1 MKKKNNF
8 PIHPTPKGG
17 GLSWEIFRNDMFDNL
32 RKILLRFF
40 KECSNYS
47 EMMRSDFARKVLD
60 FADNYSNGRSHEFQ
74 NPIDGAGYWGGSVE
88 RHAFW
93 QTMAAKL
100 CVFMLR
106 YQQEYDID
114 KRWLKDMVVRFRLS
128 FYSDH
133 DRMHY
138 IEMDKLYKKMFNS
151 EMKIIS
157 D

>member
-1 MKKKNNF
+1 
-8 PIHPTPKGG
+8 
-17 GLSWEIFRNDMFDNL
+17 MFDNL

-100 CVFMLR
+100 CIFMLR

-114 KRWLKDMVVRFRLS
+114 KRWLKHMVVKYRYS

-138 IEMDKLYKKMFNS
+138 IEMEMLYKKMFNS